1 MEFLYGNEVVS
12 KTCRQKEKA
21 ILLLLQICDSSE
33 LEAAIG
39 PSSTLHVH
47 NSSLVRLTFGTL
59 EAYWTLSS
67 HILVSH
73 YTQIYKFEH
82 KFDCFCCQP

>member
-1 MEFLYGNEVVS
+1 MEFLYGDEVVS
-12 KTCRQKEKA
+12 KTCRQKEKE
-21 ILLLLQICDSSE
+21 ILLLMQICDPSE

-47 NSSLVRLTFGTL
+47 NSSLVRFTFRTL
-59 EAYWTLSS
+59 EAYWTTSP

-73 YTQIYKFEH
+73 
-82 KFDCFCCQP
+82 